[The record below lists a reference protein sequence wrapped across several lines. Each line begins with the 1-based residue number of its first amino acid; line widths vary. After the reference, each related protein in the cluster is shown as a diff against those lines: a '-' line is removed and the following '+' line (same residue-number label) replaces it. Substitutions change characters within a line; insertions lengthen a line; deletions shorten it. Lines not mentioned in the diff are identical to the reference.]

1 MTNEE
6 IIEELFCK
14 ASSLGLFEELHEMV
28 DSIKRLDEKKTYVE
42 RLEIAFDE
50 LLKQKQLQL

>member
-1 MTNEE
+1 MTNEQL
-6 IIEELFCK
+6 IEEIFFK

-28 DSIKRLDEKKTYVE
+28 DSVKQLDEKKTYVE
-42 RLEIAFDE
+42 RLEIAFNE